1 MIPIDFKI
9 TDFSLHLY
17 VYYLIV
23 AVYNWLDTKTEK
35 GLAVLSIQVGVIN
48 SINVTVITRGGWQL
62 GCTVQ
67 ISFLHV
73 ISNLELTI
81 FLTFEAH
88 TVIPTR
94 MQFYTCLMYHLP
106 YHVIYFSTL
115 HSYCATINT
124 LQQ

>member
-1 MIPIDFKI
+1 M
-9 TDFSLHLY
+9 
-17 VYYLIV
+17 V
-23 AVYNWLDTKTEK
+23 AVYNWMDTKTEK
-35 GLAVLSIQVGVIN
+35 GLGVIN

-67 ISFLHV
+67 ISYLHV